1 MLATLDYQQLL
12 VVDNNWK
19 KSSLIHEKID
29 DEIVLMHK
37 YRYKMDS
44 KNNSIKEQIINLHL
58 RQSLYNKKRQLNY

>member
-44 KNNSIKEQIINLHL
+44 KNN
-58 RQSLYNKKRQLNY
+58 